1 MNKQKR
7 PMTDQEIVREYLE
20 AKSPGKQIRIL
31 ADENLCTPETIRNIL
46 RREGIPVG
54 RKEPAP
60 KPERPATESATA
72 PELPEL
78 PAVKPAIPRDL
89 ALSMRVRHAAV
100 EAIAELMGMADK
112 IDGDELEFQ
121 ERVRGI
127 LCLVH
132 TLEKEDLDDAE
143 D

>member
-1 MNKQKR
+1 M
-7 PMTDQEIVREYLE
+7 EIVREYLE
-20 AKSPGKQIRIL
+20 AKNPSKQIRIL

-78 PAVKPAIPRDL
+78 PELPAVKPAIPRDL
-89 ALSMRVRHAAV
+89 ALSMLMRHAAV

-112 IDGDELEFQ
+112 IDGDELKFQ
-121 ERVRGI
+121 ERVRGV
-127 LCLVH
+127 LCLVR
-132 TLEKEDLDDAE
+132 TLEKEDLDDE
-143 D
+143 QD